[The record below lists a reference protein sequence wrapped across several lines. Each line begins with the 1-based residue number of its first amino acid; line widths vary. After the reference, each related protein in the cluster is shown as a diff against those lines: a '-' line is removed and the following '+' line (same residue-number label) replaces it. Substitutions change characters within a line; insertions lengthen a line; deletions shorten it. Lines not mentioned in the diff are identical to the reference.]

1 MFQRIFIYIRVLP
14 TLDVRGFN
22 MIIRMDMGIKNRIKF
37 LNSWLMPYVAIK
49 TEMRLKK
56 LPSSRDY

>member
-1 MFQRIFIYIRVLP
+1 VLP

-37 LNSWLMPYVAIK
+37 LNSWLMPCVAIK